1 MGRSSDP
8 GRDRRRSG
16 TGEAAVT
23 PLSLGLDP
31 GDPFSREN
39 GGLGVATGRVGA
51 EPASKHL
58 GSQGRSVERY
68 W

>member
-23 PLSLGLDP
+23 PLSLGLDS
-31 GDPFSREN
+31 GDPFPRGN
-39 GGLGVATGRVGA
+39 GGLGLLTGRVGA
-51 EPASKHL
+51 KPVSKHR
-58 GSQGRSVERY
+58 GSQGRSIERY